1 MTFLTSGA
9 INKKWWPLEVI
20 EARGLKFCIGPYMA
34 NTHAIWKYRLNQKK
48 KIFFGHPTLQ
58 QRYVWVYS
66 KISIF
71 VLILGGIYNVT
82 IFYLATFFCT
92 FINLYVLSKS
102 CVDCKYSLLL
112 SAVRCDLFSADWST
126 VNWGHFCGNI
136 YTQIIPSNSDW
147 PDSNAEWP
155 ILRRPINM

>member
-1 MTFLTSGA
+1 M
-9 INKKWWPLEVI
+9 
-20 EARGLKFCIGPYMA
+20 ARIHLQKVVATWGHWGKRSEIL
-34 NTHAIWKYRLNQKK
+34 YRTLYGQYTCHMKIQAQSKK

-147 PDSNAEWP
+147 PDSDADWP

>member
-48 KIFFGHPTLQ
+48 KYFLDTLLFSRDMFGFTQKYL
-58 QRYVWVYS
+58 
-66 KISIF
+66 F
-71 VLILGGIYNVT
+71 LILGGIYNVT

-112 SAVRCDLFSADWST
+112 SAVPCDLFSADWST

>member
-1 MTFLTSGA
+1 MTFLIVRFHLQKVVATWGHWGQRSEILHRTLYGQYTCHMKIQA
-9 INKKWWPLEVI
+9 
-20 EARGLKFCIGPYMA
+20 
-34 NTHAIWKYRLNQKK
+34 QSKK
-48 KIFFGHPTLQ
+48 KIFFGLFSRDMFGFTQKYL
-58 QRYVWVYS
+58 
-66 KISIF
+66 F
-71 VLILGGIYNVT
+71 LILGGIYNVT

-112 SAVRCDLFSADWST
+112 SAVPCDLFSADWST

-147 PDSNAEWP
+147 PDSDADWP